1 MHHIDWK
8 EEYMTGVED
17 IDSQHQAFVKL
28 INRLNIIHDFNN
40 KKAIAV
46 RLLSEVGKY
55 AEYHFV
61 SEENIMFLTK
71 YPAIERQ
78 QQAHAAL
85 LDEFNHRTQNFLNDK
100 GTIEDVIRFL
110 EAWFARHTVEEDR
123 KIGLHLNAGKA

>member
-1 MHHIDWK
+1 
-8 EEYMTGVED
+8 
-17 IDSQHQAFVKL
+17 VKL
-28 INRLNIIHDFNN
+28 SNRLKIIQSYNN

-46 RLLSEVGKY
+46 RLLSEIEKY
-55 AEYHFV
+55 AQYHFV

-71 YPAIERQ
+71 YPAMERQ

-85 LDEFNHRTQNFLNDK
+85 LDEYALRMRNYLNDK

-123 KIGLHLNAGKA
+123 KIGNHVNQGGAG